1 MPFQLN
7 QIKFA
12 VATLIAGGAVL
23 LSGSPSQAQVSGVGT
38 EADSAVRAAYSTIS
52 VGGSTHSVA
61 FEVIMPNGV
70 YSPDGQYRLDLA
82 WTNDPAPN
90 GTPGASSGAPANPDQ
105 ALLRSAIL
113 TQGNTNEFGQPIT
126 TLSAS
131 TDADGNPLV
140 SESSFVTAVSNAI
153 DEAVDDGQY
162 ENAEAIIEKF
172 VGADGADVIL
182 D

>member
-12 VATLIAGGAVL
+12 VATLVAGGAVL
-23 LSGSPSQAQVSGVGT
+23 LSGSSAQAQVSGVGT

-70 YSPDGQYRLDLA
+70 YSQDGQYVLQLE
-82 WTNDPAPN
+82 WTN
-90 GTPGASSGAPANPDQ
+90 GSGPTSNPDQ
-105 ALLRSAIL
+105 ALLSSAVLLQGQQDNTGAL
-113 TQGNTNEFGQPIT
+113 TQ
-126 TLSAS
+126 LSAG
-131 TDADGNPLV
+131 TGGAAN
-140 SESSFVTAVSNAI
+140 ESSFVTAVKDAI
-153 DEAVDDGQY
+153 NSAVGDGQY

>member
-7 QIKFA
+7 QIKLA
-12 VATLIAGGAVL
+12 VATLVAGGAVL
-23 LSGSPSQAQVSGVGT
+23 FSGSSAQAQVSGVGT

-82 WTNDPAPN
+82 WTNGSAA
-90 GTPGASSGAPANPDQ
+90 TTNPDE
-105 ALLRSAIL
+105 ALLSSAIL
-113 TQGNTNEFGQPIT
+113 TQGIVDNTGALT
-126 TLSAS
+126 TKLDSATTGAS
-131 TDADGNPLV
+131 N
-140 SESSFVTAVSNAI
+140 ESSFITQAAATLKAAT
-153 DEAVDDGQY
+153 DAGQY

-172 VGADGADVIL
+172 VGSDGADVIL

>member
-7 QIKFA
+7 QIKLA

-82 WTNDPAPN
+82 WTNDSAPVAPG
-90 GTPGASSGAPANPDQ
+90 GTPGNSANPDQ

-113 TQGNTNEFGQPIT
+113 TQGKTDNNGQPT
-126 TLSAS
+126 TSLSAS

-140 SESSFVTAVSNAI
+140 SESSFVTAVK
-153 DEAVDDGQY
+153 DAVDSAVAAGQY

-172 VGADGADVIL
+172 VGSDGADVIL

>member
-7 QIKFA
+7 QIKLA
-12 VATLIAGGAVL
+12 VATLVAGGAVL
-23 LSGSPSQAQVSGVGT
+23 FSGSSAQAQVSGVGT

-70 YSPDGQYRLDLA
+70 YADAGQYQLDLV
-82 WTNDPAPN
+82 WTNDVDAA
-90 GTPGASSGAPANPDQ
+90 GTPAIPNPDG
-105 ALLRSAIL
+105 ALLRSALL
-113 TQGNTNEFGQPIT
+113 TQVSTAGLTAGT
-126 TLSAS
+126 GGSA
-131 TDADGNPLV
+131 N
-140 SESSFVTAVSNAI
+140 ESSFVTAVKDAI
-153 DEAVDDGQY
+153 DTAVAAGQY

-172 VGADGADVIL
+172 VGSDGADVIL